1 MMLALARW
9 AMRGPL
15 QCIAIALLTG
25 IVPWF
30 FWFSAAISAL
40 VTLRRGL
47 APAAPVV
54 IAAAVPAGWWW
65 VQGDPV
71 PLATVLLVTLMAT
84 LLRARVRWGEALIG
98 ASLTAALMVQSGI
111 FLPPGGAG
119 PLLESIRKNV
129 PELDARL
136 NDFAAQG
143 VPTEQL
149 AGLVIGGI
157 TGLVVLLA
165 ATGCLALARSW
176 QSGLYNPGGFRSEFH
191 AFRLS
196 LPEILI
202 LAACGIIGVL
212 LNVPA
217 VLLLIWI
224 PLLVAGIALVH
235 GYIGLKGM
243 SGLWLVGVY
252 FMMLTTW
259 PTILILL
266 LLALVDVFA
275 DFRARLAGS
284 HR

>member
-1 MMLALARW
+1 MLALARW

-15 QCIAIALLTG
+15 QSIVIALLAG
-25 IVPWF
+25 LVPWL

-47 APAAPVV
+47 VPAAPVF
-54 IAAAVPAGWWW
+54 IAAALPAGWWW
-65 VQGDPV
+65 TQGDPV

-98 ASLTAALMVQSGI
+98 ASLTSALMVQLGI

-119 PLLESIRKNV
+119 PLLESIRQNA

-136 NDFAAQG
+136 NDIAAQG
-143 VPTEQL
+143 VSTEQL

-157 TGLVVLLA
+157 TGLVVMLA
-165 ATGCLALARSW
+165 ATACLALARSW
-176 QSGLYNPGGFRSEFH
+176 QSGLYNPGGFRAEFH

-196 LPEILI
+196 SRETLV
-202 LAACGIIGVL
+202 LAACGVLGVL

-243 SGLWLVGVY
+243 SGLWLIGIY
-252 FMMLTTW
+252 FLLLTAW

-266 LLALVDVFA
+266 LLALIDVFA